1 MSARSLRNRDGSSS
15 AAGGA
20 NDLRSRRTSVWNRNP
35 RGYFEGRRAKVF
47 FKTMKLIHRVGVA
60 PDILTTL
67 AYWVLRPRRSDFI
80 VMAEAPRECR
90 SGHDSIAAWHDS
102 TRDIPADLLGD
113 CYTRIGAL
121 TGMDSTWKVLDVNC
135 GTSRLSTPLMDS
147 GYEVTGI
154 DSSSAML
161 EQANSQLQTGWR
173 GSFVHGDATRIQ
185 FPENS
190 FDVVIISRLFL
201 NIGNAAQVT
210 KELKRILRPGGI
222 VIVVHGKNAFDS
234 TPRRDFRELC
244 DERGYLPQ
252 RHKGDR
258 YVISS
263 VFATLNMT
271 HLQLDVSDLKWT
283 KTMMHR
289 ESIEHLRLR
298 VHAEFWLVPPI
309 EYDQM
314 LGQVQE
320 KLARQPGG
328 LETEDVLNPTLEV
341 DLYVMPEPAQEF
353 DIRG

>member
-15 AAGGA
+15 AAGSA
-20 NDLRSRRTSVWNRNP
+20 NDLRSRRTSVWDRHP
-35 RGYFEGRRAKVF
+35 RGYFEGRRANVF

-67 AYWVLRPRRSDFI
+67 AYWVLRPRRSDWI
-80 VMAEAPRECR
+80 VMTNTRREGKPDR
-90 SGHDSIAAWHDS
+90 DSIAAWHDS

-154 DSSSAML
+154 DTSSAML

-190 FDVVIISRLFL
+190 FDVAIISRLLL
-201 NIGNAAQVT
+201 NIGNAGQVT
-210 KELKRILRPGGI
+210 NELKRILRPGGI
-222 VIVVHGKNAFDS
+222 VIVVHGKKAFDS
-234 TPRRDFRELC
+234 TPRRYFRDMC

-252 RHKGDR
+252 QHKGVR

-283 KTMMHR
+283 KTMTYR
-289 ESIEHLRLR
+289 ESIEHLRLQ
-298 VHAEFWLVPPI
+298 VHAEFWLVPPV

-320 KLARQPGG
+320 KLARQPRG
-328 LETEDVLNPTLEV
+328 LETEDILNRPSKSIS
-341 DLYVMPEPAQEF
+341 M
-353 DIRG
+353 

>member
-1 MSARSLRNRDGSSS
+1 M
-15 AAGGA
+15 
-20 NDLRSRRTSVWNRNP
+20 
-35 RGYFEGRRAKVF
+35 F
-47 FKTMKLIHRVGVA
+47 FKTMKLIHRVGGA

-67 AYWVLRPRRSDFI
+67 AYWVLRPRRSDSI
-80 VMAEAPRECR
+80 VTAGTPRECTP
-90 SGHDSIAAWHDS
+90 GHDSIAAWHDS

-121 TGMDSTWKVLDVNC
+121 TGMDSTWKILDVNC
-135 GTSRLSTPLMDS
+135 GTSRLSTPLLDS

-201 NIGNAAQVT
+201 NIANAGQVT
-210 KELKRILRPGGI
+210 RELQRMLRPGGI
-222 VIVVHGKNAFDS
+222 AIVVHGKNAFDS
-234 TPRRDFRELC
+234 TPRRHFREMC

-252 RHKGDR
+252 VHKGDR
-258 YVISS
+258 YVISE
-263 VFATLNMT
+263 VFETLHMT
-271 HLQLDVSDLKWT
+271 HLQLDVSDLKWK
-283 KTMMHR
+283 KTMAHR

-298 VHAEFWLVPPI
+298 VHSEFWLVPPS
-309 EYDQM
+309 EYDEM
-314 LGQVQE
+314 LCQVQE
-320 KLARQPGG
+320 MLARQPAG

-341 DLYVMPEPAQEF
+341 DLYVRPEQVQDFRFRE
-353 DIRG
+353 

>member
-1 MSARSLRNRDGSSS
+1 MWD
-15 AAGGA
+15 
-20 NDLRSRRTSVWNRNP
+20 RNP

-67 AYWVLRPRRSDFI
+67 AYWVLRPRRADG
-80 VMAEAPRECR
+80 VALMKVPAVDEMDR
-90 SGHDSIAAWHDS
+90 DSIAAWHDS
-102 TRDIPADLLGD
+102 TRDIPAHLLED
-113 CYTRIGAL
+113 CYTRIGVL
-121 TGMDSTWKVLDVNC
+121 TSMDSTWEVLDVNC
-135 GTSRLSTPLMDS
+135 GTGRLGTPLMES

-154 DSSSAML
+154 DTSSAML

-173 GSFVHGDATRIQ
+173 GSFVHGDAENLD
-185 FPENS
+185 FPDNF
-190 FDVVIISRLFL
+190 FDAAIVSRLFL
-201 NIGNAAQVT
+201 HIGNAAQVT

-234 TPRRDFRELC
+234 TPRRHFREMC

-283 KTMMHR
+283 KTMTHR
-289 ESIEHLRLR
+289 ESIEHLRLQ
-298 VHAEFWLVPPI
+298 VHSEFWLVPPI
-309 EYDQM
+309 KYDQM
-314 LGQVQE
+314 LGQVQV

-328 LETEDVLNPTLEV
+328 LETEDILNPTLEV
-341 DLYVMPEPAQEF
+341 DLYVMPEPAQEPGV
-353 DIRG
+353 RG